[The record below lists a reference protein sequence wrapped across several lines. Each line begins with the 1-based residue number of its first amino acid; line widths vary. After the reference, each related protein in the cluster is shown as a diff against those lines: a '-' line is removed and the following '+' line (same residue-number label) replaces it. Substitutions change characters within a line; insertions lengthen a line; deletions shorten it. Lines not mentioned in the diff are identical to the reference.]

1 MTHRQLPGKGDN
13 MTSEVTLNQFIIALL
28 EAAYRSIK
36 QATAD
41 LTDEQLYYQPTAEA
55 NSIAW
60 LVWHLSRWRDAIS
73 ATISGEPQIWVSE
86 GWAQRCGMLGER
98 TGMGDTPAQVT
109 AFRVERAVL
118 FGYVD
123 AAHHRTVERVA
134 ALTPTQLGQPI
145 TSYSGERRPAWRAL
159 AGVCGDSAQHTGQI
173 AYLRGMMSGYGWRR

>member
-1 MTHRQLPGKGDN
+1 
-13 MTSEVTLNQFIIALL
+13 MTSDVDLNQFIIALL

-36 QATAD
+36 QATDD
-41 LTDEQLYYQPTAEA
+41 LTDEQLYYQPTAET

-73 ATISGEPQIWVSE
+73 ATISNEPQIWVSA
-86 GWAQRCGMLGER
+86 GWAQQCGMPGER

-109 AFRVERAVL
+109 AFRVA
-118 FGYVD
+118 
-123 AAHHRTVERVA
+123 T
-134 ALTPTQLGQPI
+134 LTPTQLGQPI
-145 TSYSGERRPAWRAL
+145 ASHTGEKRPAWRAL

>member
-1 MTHRQLPGKGDN
+1 VP
-13 MTSEVTLNQFIIALL
+13 SEVDLNQFIITLL

-36 QATAD
+36 QSTD
-41 LTDEQLYYQPTAEA
+41 GLTDEQLYYQPTTES

-73 ATISGEPQIWVSE
+73 ATISGEAQIWVSA
-86 GWAQRCGMLGER
+86 GWAERYGMPDER
-98 TGMGDTPAQVT
+98 TGLGDTPAQVT
-109 AFRVERAVL
+109 AFRVKRAEL

-123 AAHHRTVERVA
+123 AAHHKTVERVT
-134 ALTPTQLGQPI
+134 ALTPAQLRQPI
-145 TSYSGERRPAWRAL
+145 ASHTGEMRPAWRAL